1 MVKESPE
8 VRQVASQTGRN
19 DDGTDPYGPNRNEL
33 FVALTPYD
41 TWARGVR
48 KSDLIETLNTR
59 LRSSV
64 PGASFSFT
72 QPIIDNVTEAV
83 TGSPAD
89 LAVIIIGSDLKVLRQ
104 IAQESLKLLEKVPG
118 AADSAIEQE
127 ADQAQLRI
135 QVNRQEVARYGIN
148 VKDVEDVIELA
159 IGGRSV
165 STMFEGER
173 RFDITVRYTP
183 ESRID
188 PSAISN
194 ILIPTREGGR

>member
-64 PGASFSFT
+64 PGAFFSFT

-89 LAVIIIGSDLKVLRQ
+89 LAVIVTGSDLRELRRLGGETL
-104 IAQESLKLLEKVPG
+104 AVPARG
-118 AADSAIEQE
+118 AGPPAPATG
-127 ADQAQLRI
+127 R
-135 QVNRQEVARYGIN
+135 G
-148 VKDVEDVIELA
+148 
-159 IGGRSV
+159 GGRTRRGARTDPQRV
-165 STMFEGER
+165 SGSGSTAAG
-173 RFDITVRYTP
+173 V
-183 ESRID
+183 
-188 PSAISN
+188 
-194 ILIPTREGGR
+194 